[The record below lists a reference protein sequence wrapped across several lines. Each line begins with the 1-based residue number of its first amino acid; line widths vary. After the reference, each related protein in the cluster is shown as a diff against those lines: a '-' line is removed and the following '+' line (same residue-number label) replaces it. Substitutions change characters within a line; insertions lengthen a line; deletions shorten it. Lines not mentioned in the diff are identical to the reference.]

1 MSREI
6 QEPRIAL
13 IVWRV
18 LTSVE
23 RRKLISIWFLI
34 LVGMVIET
42 LSLGLILPL
51 IGLLTNSDYQSKYPK
66 VFDFFGNPSDKTLLV
81 AGSLVLVAIY
91 AVKNI
96 FLYFSASVQRKFI
109 NNSSARISQM
119 VFKSYLAQP
128 YEFHLTRNSATLIRN
143 AENANSVITG
153 GLDPFLVLL
162 TDGLVAIGL
171 FVLLMLVEPVG
182 TLCVL
187 VVFGGAAIGFQALTR
202 KRITEWGRLRKTHM
216 KMVLKHLQQGLGGVK
231 EIKVLGRESE
241 FFIEHEHH
249 LVKSME
255 INRKYALIQLLPRL
269 WLEVLAIIGLAIL
282 VAVMAGTRDDISS
295 FLPTL
300 GLFAATAFR
309 ILPSIGRIMASFQT
323 IAYSSPL
330 IRTVDED
337 LRISVVAD
345 VTQNEELLFK
355 REIKFE
361 NISFSYASAHRPS
374 LQNVS
379 LSISLGEAIGIVG
392 PSGAGKS
399 TLVDIFLGLLSPSEG
414 VVSVDG
420 EDIATGRRSW
430 QDQVGYV
437 PQSIYL
443 VDDSLIRNIALGIP
457 HDLIDHNAVLRALRA
472 AQLEEFVSTLPLGLE
487 TIVGERGVRLSGGQR
502 QRIGIARALYSNP
515 QVLVLDE
522 ATSSLDTE
530 TERGVMDAVKALQGE
545 KTVVIVA
552 HRLSTVSYCSK
563 IFSIEDARLV
573 AVSPNRTM

>member
-1 MSREI
+1 
-6 QEPRIAL
+6 
-13 IVWRV
+13 
-18 LTSVE
+18 
-23 RRKLISIWFLI
+23 
-34 LVGMVIET
+34 MVIET

-91 AVKNI
+91 AAKNI

-282 VAVMAGTRDDISS
+282 VAVMAGTREDVSS

-337 LRISVVAD
+337 LKISVVAD
-345 VTQNEELLFK
+345 ATQNEELLFK

-379 LSISLGEAIGIVG
+379 LSILLGEAVGIVG

>member
-1 MSREI
+1 LSKEI

-91 AVKNI
+91 AAKNI

-231 EIKVLGRESE
+231 EIKVLGRENE

-282 VAVMAGTRDDISS
+282 VAVMAGTREDVSS

-337 LRISVVAD
+337 LKISVVAD
-345 VTQNEELLFK
+345 ATQNEELLFK

-379 LSISLGEAIGIVG
+379 LSILLGEAVGIVG

>member
-1 MSREI
+1 MSSEI
-6 QEPRIAL
+6 REPRIAL

-51 IGLLTNSDYQSKYPK
+51 IGLLTNSDYQGKYPK

-91 AVKNI
+91 AVKNT
-96 FLYFSASVQRKFI
+96 FLYFSASIQRKFI

-162 TDGLVAIGL
+162 TDGLVAVGL

-231 EIKVLGRESE
+231 EIKVLGRENE

-249 LVKSME
+249 LVKSMA

-282 VAVMAGTRDDISS
+282 VAVMASTREDVSS

-345 VTQNEELLFK
+345 ATQNKELVFK

-361 NISFSYASAHRPS
+361 NVSFSYASAHRPS

-379 LSISLGEAIGIVG
+379 LSILLGEAVGIVG

-457 HDLIDHNAVLRALRA
+457 HELIDHNAVLRALRA

-487 TIVGERGVRLSGGQR
+487 TVVGERGVRLSGGQR

-515 QVLVLDE
+515 QILVLDE
-522 ATSSLDTE
+522 ATSSLDTD
-530 TERGVMDAVKALQGE
+530 TERGVMDAVRALQGD

-563 IFSIEDARLV
+563 IFNIEDAQLIASSSRGV
-573 AVSPNRTM
+573 I

>member
-1 MSREI
+1 
-6 QEPRIAL
+6 
-13 IVWRV
+13 
-18 LTSVE
+18 
-23 RRKLISIWFLI
+23 
-34 LVGMVIET
+34 
-42 LSLGLILPL
+42 
-51 IGLLTNSDYQSKYPK
+51 
-66 VFDFFGNPSDKTLLV
+66 
-81 AGSLVLVAIY
+81 
-91 AVKNI
+91 
-96 FLYFSASVQRKFI
+96 
-109 NNSSARISQM
+109 
-119 VFKSYLAQP
+119 
-128 YEFHLTRNSATLIRN
+128 
-143 AENANSVITG
+143 
-153 GLDPFLVLL
+153 
-162 TDGLVAIGL
+162 
-171 FVLLMLVEPVG
+171 
-182 TLCVL
+182 
-187 VVFGGAAIGFQALTR
+187 
-202 KRITEWGRLRKTHM
+202 
-216 KMVLKHLQQGLGGVK
+216 
-231 EIKVLGRESE
+231 
-241 FFIEHEHH
+241 
-249 LVKSME
+249 
-255 INRKYALIQLLPRL
+255 
-269 WLEVLAIIGLAIL
+269 
-282 VAVMAGTRDDISS
+282 
-295 FLPTL
+295 
-300 GLFAATAFR
+300 
-309 ILPSIGRIMASFQT
+309 MASFQT

-337 LRISVVAD
+337 LKISVVAD
-345 VTQNEELLFK
+345 ATQNEELLFK

-379 LSISLGEAIGIVG
+379 LSILLGEAVGIVG

>member
-1 MSREI
+1 LSKEI

-91 AVKNI
+91 AAKNI

-162 TDGLVAIGL
+162 TDGLVAVGL

-231 EIKVLGRESE
+231 EIKVLGRENE

-309 ILPSIGRIMASFQT
+309 ILPSIARIMASFQT

-337 LRISVVAD
+337 LKISVVAD
-345 VTQNEELLFK
+345 ATQNEELLFK

-361 NISFSYASAHRPS
+361 NVSFSYASAHRPS

-379 LSISLGEAIGIVG
+379 LSILLGEAVGIVG

-414 VVSVDG
+414 TVEVDG
-420 EDIATGRRSW
+420 VDIATGRRSW

-457 HDLIDHNAVLRALRA
+457 HELIDHNAVLRALRD
-472 AQLEEFVSTLPLGLE
+472 AQLEDFVSTLPLGLE

-552 HRLSTVSYCSK
+552 HRLSTVSYCSR

-573 AVSPNRTM
+573 AVSPNRGT

>member
-1 MSREI
+1 MSKEI

-91 AVKNI
+91 AAKNI

-282 VAVMAGTRDDISS
+282 VAVMAGTREDVSS

-337 LRISVVAD
+337 LKISVVAD
-345 VTQNEELLFK
+345 ATQNEELLFK

-379 LSISLGEAIGIVG
+379 LSILLGEAVGIVG

>member
-1 MSREI
+1 
-6 QEPRIAL
+6 
-13 IVWRV
+13 
-18 LTSVE
+18 
-23 RRKLISIWFLI
+23 
-34 LVGMVIET
+34 MVIET

-91 AVKNI
+91 AAKNI

-231 EIKVLGRESE
+231 EIKVLGRENE

-282 VAVMAGTRDDISS
+282 VAVMAGTREDVSS

-337 LRISVVAD
+337 LKISVVAD
-345 VTQNEELLFK
+345 ATQNEELLFK

-379 LSISLGEAIGIVG
+379 LSILLGEAVGIVG

>member
-1 MSREI
+1 LSKEI

-282 VAVMAGTRDDISS
+282 VAVMAGTREDVSS

-337 LRISVVAD
+337 LKISVVAD
-345 VTQNEELLFK
+345 ATQNEELLFK

-379 LSISLGEAIGIVG
+379 LSILLGEAVGIVG

>member
-1 MSREI
+1 MSKEI

-282 VAVMAGTRDDISS
+282 VAVMAGTREDVSS

-337 LRISVVAD
+337 LKISVVAD
-345 VTQNEELLFK
+345 ATQNEELLFK

-379 LSISLGEAIGIVG
+379 LSILLGEAVGIVG

>member
-231 EIKVLGRESE
+231 EIKVLGRENE

-282 VAVMAGTRDDISS
+282 VAVMAGTRDDVSS

-337 LRISVVAD
+337 LKISVVAD
-345 VTQNEELLFK
+345 ATQNEELLFK

-361 NISFSYASAHRPS
+361 SISFSYANAHRPS

-379 LSISLGEAIGIVG
+379 LSILLGEAVGIVG

-573 AVSPNRTM
+573 AVSPNRAM

>member
-1 MSREI
+1 
-6 QEPRIAL
+6 
-13 IVWRV
+13 
-18 LTSVE
+18 
-23 RRKLISIWFLI
+23 
-34 LVGMVIET
+34 
-42 LSLGLILPL
+42 
-51 IGLLTNSDYQSKYPK
+51 
-66 VFDFFGNPSDKTLLV
+66 
-81 AGSLVLVAIY
+81 VLVAIY

-231 EIKVLGRESE
+231 EIKVLGRENE

-282 VAVMAGTRDDISS
+282 VAVMAGTRDDVSS

-337 LRISVVAD
+337 LKISVVAD
-345 VTQNEELLFK
+345 ATQNEELLFK

-379 LSISLGEAIGIVG
+379 LSILLGEAVGIVG

>member
-1 MSREI
+1 LSKEI

-91 AVKNI
+91 AAKNI

-282 VAVMAGTRDDISS
+282 VAVMAGTREDVSS

-337 LRISVVAD
+337 LKISVVAD
-345 VTQNEELLFK
+345 ATQNEELLFK

-379 LSISLGEAIGIVG
+379 LSILLGEAVGIVG

>member
-1 MSREI
+1 LSREI

-231 EIKVLGRESE
+231 EIKVLGRENE

-337 LRISVVAD
+337 LKISVVAD
-345 VTQNEELLFK
+345 ATQNEELLFK

-379 LSISLGEAIGIVG
+379 LSILLGEAVGIVG

-420 EDIATGRRSW
+420 EDISTGRRSW

>member
-6 QEPRIAL
+6 REPRIAL

-66 VFDFFGNPSDKTLLV
+66 VFDFLGNPSDKTLLV

-96 FLYFSASVQRKFI
+96 FLYFSASVQRKFV
-109 NNSSARISQM
+109 NSSSARISQM

-231 EIKVLGRESE
+231 EIKVLGRENE

-282 VAVMAGTRDDISS
+282 VAVMAGTRDDVSS

-337 LRISVVAD
+337 LKISVVAD
-345 VTQNEELLFK
+345 TTQNRELLFK
-355 REIKFE
+355 KEIKFE
-361 NISFSYASAHRPS
+361 NVSFSYASAHRPS

-379 LSISLGEAIGIVG
+379 LSILLGEAVGIVG

-414 VVSVDG
+414 TVRVDG

-457 HDLIDHNAVLRALRA
+457 HELIDHNAILRALRA

-552 HRLSTVSYCSK
+552 HRLSTVSYCSR
-563 IFSIEDARLV
+563 IFSIEEARLV
-573 AVSPNRTM
+573 AVSPNRGM

>member
-6 QEPRIAL
+6 REPRIAR

-231 EIKVLGRESE
+231 EIKVLGRENE

-282 VAVMAGTRDDISS
+282 VAVMAGTRDDVSS

-337 LRISVVAD
+337 LKISVEVDAD
-345 VTQNEELLFK
+345 PNDKLLFK
-355 REIKFE
+355 KEIKFE
-361 NISFSYASAHRPS
+361 NVSFSYASAHRPS

-379 LSISLGEAIGIVG
+379 LSILLGEAVGIVG

-414 VVSVDG
+414 TVRVDG

-430 QDQVGYV
+430 QNQVGYV

-457 HDLIDHNAVLRALRA
+457 HELIDHNAILRALRA

-573 AVSPNRTM
+573 AVSPNRGM

>member
-51 IGLLTNSDYQSKYPK
+51 IGLLTNSDNQSKYPK

-231 EIKVLGRESE
+231 EIKVLGRENE

-282 VAVMAGTRDDISS
+282 VAVMAGTRDDVSS

-337 LRISVVAD
+337 LKISVVAD
-345 VTQNEELLFK
+345 ATQNEELLFK

-361 NISFSYASAHRPS
+361 SISFSYANAHRPS

-379 LSISLGEAIGIVG
+379 LSILLGEAVGIVG

>member
-282 VAVMAGTRDDISS
+282 VAVMAGTREDVSS

-337 LRISVVAD
+337 LKISVVAD
-345 VTQNEELLFK
+345 ATQNEELLFK

-379 LSISLGEAIGIVG
+379 LSILLGEAVGIVG

>member
-1 MSREI
+1 
-6 QEPRIAL
+6 
-13 IVWRV
+13 
-18 LTSVE
+18 
-23 RRKLISIWFLI
+23 
-34 LVGMVIET
+34 MVIET

-231 EIKVLGRESE
+231 EIKVLGRENE

-282 VAVMAGTRDDISS
+282 VAVMAGTRDDVSS

-337 LRISVVAD
+337 LKISVVAD
-345 VTQNEELLFK
+345 ATQNEELLFK

-379 LSISLGEAIGIVG
+379 LTILLGEAVGIVG

-573 AVSPNRTM
+573 AVSPNRAM

>member
-1 MSREI
+1 
-6 QEPRIAL
+6 
-13 IVWRV
+13 
-18 LTSVE
+18 
-23 RRKLISIWFLI
+23 
-34 LVGMVIET
+34 MVIET

-231 EIKVLGRESE
+231 EIKVLGRENE

-282 VAVMAGTRDDISS
+282 VAVMAGTREDVSS

-337 LRISVVAD
+337 LKISVVAD
-345 VTQNEELLFK
+345 ATQNEELLFK

-379 LSISLGEAIGIVG
+379 LSILLGEAVGIVG

>member
-1 MSREI
+1 
-6 QEPRIAL
+6 
-13 IVWRV
+13 
-18 LTSVE
+18 
-23 RRKLISIWFLI
+23 
-34 LVGMVIET
+34 MVIET

-231 EIKVLGRESE
+231 EIKVLGRENE

-282 VAVMAGTRDDISS
+282 VAVMAGTRDDVSS

-337 LRISVVAD
+337 LKISVVAD
-345 VTQNEELLFK
+345 ATQNEELLFK

-379 LSISLGEAIGIVG
+379 LSILLGEAVGIVG

>member
-231 EIKVLGRESE
+231 EIKVLGRENE

-282 VAVMAGTRDDISS
+282 VAVMAGTRDDVSS

-337 LRISVVAD
+337 LKISVVAD
-345 VTQNEELLFK
+345 ATQNEELLFK

-379 LSISLGEAIGIVG
+379 LSILLGEAVGIVG

-563 IFSIEDARLV
+563 IFSIENARLV

>member
-51 IGLLTNSDYQSKYPK
+51 IGLLTNSDYQGKYPK

-231 EIKVLGRESE
+231 EIKVLGRENE

-282 VAVMAGTRDDISS
+282 VAVMAGTRDDVSS

-337 LRISVVAD
+337 LKISVVAD
-345 VTQNEELLFK
+345 ATQNEELLFK

-379 LSISLGEAIGIVG
+379 LSILLGEAVGIVG

>member
-282 VAVMAGTRDDISS
+282 VAVMAGTRDDVSS

-337 LRISVVAD
+337 LKISVVAD
-345 VTQNEELLFK
+345 ATQNEELLFK

-379 LSISLGEAIGIVG
+379 LSILLGEAVGIVG

>member
-6 QEPRIAL
+6 REPRIAR

-231 EIKVLGRESE
+231 EIKVLGRENE

-282 VAVMAGTRDDISS
+282 VAVMAGTRDDVSS

-337 LRISVVAD
+337 LKISVVAD
-345 VTQNEELLFK
+345 TTQNRELLFK
-355 REIKFE
+355 KEIKFE
-361 NISFSYASAHRPS
+361 NVSFSYASAHRPS

-379 LSISLGEAIGIVG
+379 LSILLGEAVGIVG

-414 VVSVDG
+414 TVRVDG

-430 QDQVGYV
+430 QNQVGYV

-443 VDDSLIRNIALGIP
+443 VDDSLIRNIAQGIP
-457 HDLIDHNAVLRALRA
+457 HELIDHNAILRALRA
-472 AQLEEFVSTLPLGLE
+472 AQVEEFVSTLPLGLE

-563 IFSIEDARLV
+563 ILSIEDARLV
-573 AVSPNRTM
+573 AVSHNRGM

>member
-6 QEPRIAL
+6 REPRIAL

-231 EIKVLGRESE
+231 EIKVLGRENE

-282 VAVMAGTRDDISS
+282 VAIMAGTRDDVSS

-337 LRISVVAD
+337 LKISVVAD
-345 VTQNEELLFK
+345 ATQNNELLFK
-355 REIKFE
+355 KEIKFE
-361 NISFSYASAHRPS
+361 NVSFSYASAHRPS

-379 LSISLGEAIGIVG
+379 LSILLGEAVGIVG

-414 VVSVDG
+414 TVRVDG

-430 QDQVGYV
+430 QNQVGYV

-457 HDLIDHNAVLRALRA
+457 HELIDHNAVLRALRA

-573 AVSPNRTM
+573 AVSPNRGM

>member
-231 EIKVLGRESE
+231 EIKVLGRENE

-282 VAVMAGTRDDISS
+282 VAVMAGTRDDVSS

-337 LRISVVAD
+337 LKISVVAD
-345 VTQNEELLFK
+345 ATQNEELLFK

-361 NISFSYASAHRPS
+361 SISFSYANAHRPS

-379 LSISLGEAIGIVG
+379 LSILLGEAVGIVG

>member
-1 MSREI
+1 LSREI

-231 EIKVLGRESE
+231 EIKVLGRENE

-282 VAVMAGTRDDISS
+282 VAVMAGTRDDVSS

-337 LRISVVAD
+337 LKISVVAD
-345 VTQNEELLFK
+345 ATQNEELLFK

-361 NISFSYASAHRPS
+361 SISFSYANAHRPS

-379 LSISLGEAIGIVG
+379 LSILLGEAVGIVG

>member
-6 QEPRIAL
+6 REPRIAR

-171 FVLLMLVEPVG
+171 FILLMLVEPVG

-231 EIKVLGRESE
+231 EIKVLGRENE

-282 VAVMAGTRDDISS
+282 VAVMAGTRDDVSS

-337 LRISVVAD
+337 LKISIVAD
-345 VTQNEELLFK
+345 ATQNNELLFK
-355 REIKFE
+355 KEIKFE
-361 NISFSYASAHRPS
+361 NVSFSYASAHRPS

-379 LSISLGEAIGIVG
+379 LSILLGEAVGIVG

-414 VVSVDG
+414 TVRVDG

-430 QDQVGYV
+430 QNQVGYV

-457 HDLIDHNAVLRALRA
+457 HELIDHNAVLRALRA

-530 TERGVMDAVKALQGE
+530 TERGVMDAVRALQGE

-563 IFSIEDARLV
+563 IFSIEDSRLV
-573 AVSPNRTM
+573 AVSPNRGM

>member
-6 QEPRIAL
+6 REPRIAR

-231 EIKVLGRESE
+231 EIKVLGRENE
-241 FFIEHEHH
+241 FFIEHERH

-282 VAVMAGTRDDISS
+282 VAVMAGTRDDVSS

-337 LRISVVAD
+337 LKISVVAD
-345 VTQNEELLFK
+345 ATQNNELLFK
-355 REIKFE
+355 KEIKFE
-361 NISFSYASAHRPS
+361 NVSFSYASAHRPS

-379 LSISLGEAIGIVG
+379 LSILLGEAVGIVG

-414 VVSVDG
+414 TVRVDG

-430 QDQVGYV
+430 QNQVGYV

-457 HDLIDHNAVLRALRA
+457 HELIDHNAVLRALRA

-573 AVSPNRTM
+573 AVSPNRGM

>member
-1 MSREI
+1 
-6 QEPRIAL
+6 
-13 IVWRV
+13 
-18 LTSVE
+18 
-23 RRKLISIWFLI
+23 
-34 LVGMVIET
+34 MVIET

-282 VAVMAGTRDDISS
+282 VAVMAGTRDDVSS

-337 LRISVVAD
+337 LKISVVAD
-345 VTQNEELLFK
+345 ATQNEELLFK

-379 LSISLGEAIGIVG
+379 LSILLGEAVGIVG

>member
-1 MSREI
+1 
-6 QEPRIAL
+6 
-13 IVWRV
+13 
-18 LTSVE
+18 
-23 RRKLISIWFLI
+23 
-34 LVGMVIET
+34 MVIET

-231 EIKVLGRESE
+231 EIKVLGRENE

-282 VAVMAGTRDDISS
+282 VAVMAGTRDDVSS

-337 LRISVVAD
+337 LKISVVAD
-345 VTQNEELLFK
+345 ATQNEELLFK

-379 LSISLGEAIGIVG
+379 LSILLGEAVGIVG

-399 TLVDIFLGLLSPSEG
+399 TLVDIFLGLLSTSEG
-414 VVSVDG
+414 IVSVDG

>member
-1 MSREI
+1 MTREI
-6 QEPRIAL
+6 QEPRIAQ

-23 RRKLISIWFLI
+23 RRKLFLIWFLI

-42 LSLGLILPL
+42 LSIGLILPL
-51 IGLLTNSDYQSKYPK
+51 IGLLTNSDYQSRYPR
-66 VFDFFGNPSDKTLLV
+66 VFDFIGNPSDKTLLI

-91 AVKNI
+91 AIKNI
-96 FLYFSASVQRKFI
+96 FLYFSASVQRKFV
-109 NNSSARISQM
+109 NGSSARISQM

-162 TDGLVAIGL
+162 TDGLVAVGL

-187 VVFGGAAIGFQALTR
+187 VVFGGSAIGFQALTR
-202 KRITEWGRLRKTHM
+202 KRITDWGRLRKTHM

-231 EIKVLGRESE
+231 EIKVLGRENE
-241 FFIEHEHH
+241 FFVEHEHH

-255 INRKYALIQLLPRL
+255 ISRKYALIQLLPRL

-282 VAVMAGTRDDISS
+282 VAVMAGTRDDVSS

-337 LRISVVAD
+337 LKISVVAD
-345 VTQNEELLFK
+345 AAQKEKILFRK
-355 REIKFE
+355 EIKFE
-361 NISFSYASAHRPS
+361 NVSFTYASAHRPS

-379 LSISLGEAIGIVG
+379 LSILLGEAVGIVG

-414 VVSVDG
+414 TVEVDG
-420 EDIATGRRSW
+420 VDIAIGRRSW

-457 HDLIDHNAVLRALRA
+457 HELIDHNAVLRAVRD
-472 AQLEEFVSTLPLGLE
+472 AQLEDFVSTLPQGLE

-552 HRLSTVSYCSK
+552 HRLSTVSYCSR

-573 AVSPNRTM
+573 AVSPNRGL

>member
-1 MSREI
+1 LSREI

-51 IGLLTNSDYQSKYPK
+51 IGLLTNSDYQSKYPE
-66 VFDFFGNPSDKTLLV
+66 VFDFLGNPSDKTLLV

-162 TDGLVAIGL
+162 TDGLVAVGL

-231 EIKVLGRESE
+231 EIKVLGRENE

-337 LRISVVAD
+337 LKISVVAD
-345 VTQNEELLFK
+345 VTQNEELVFK

-361 NISFSYASAHRPS
+361 NVSFSYASAHRPS

-379 LSISLGEAIGIVG
+379 LSILLGEAVGIVG

-420 EDIATGRRSW
+420 EDISTGRRSW

-563 IFSIEDARLV
+563 IFNIENARLV
-573 AVSPNRTM
+573 AVSPNRAM

>member
-1 MSREI
+1 LSREI

-119 VFKSYLAQP
+119 VFQRYLAQP

-231 EIKVLGRESE
+231 EIKVLGRENE

-282 VAVMAGTRDDISS
+282 VAVMAGTRDDVSS

-337 LRISVVAD
+337 LKISVVAD
-345 VTQNEELLFK
+345 ATQNEELLFK

-379 LSISLGEAIGIVG
+379 LSILLGEAVGIVG

-573 AVSPNRTM
+573 AVSPNRAM

>member
-1 MSREI
+1 M
-6 QEPRIAL
+6 
-13 IVWRV
+13 
-18 LTSVE
+18 
-23 RRKLISIWFLI
+23 
-34 LVGMVIET
+34 
-42 LSLGLILPL
+42 
-51 IGLLTNSDYQSKYPK
+51 
-66 VFDFFGNPSDKTLLV
+66 
-81 AGSLVLVAIY
+81 
-91 AVKNI
+91 
-96 FLYFSASVQRKFI
+96 
-109 NNSSARISQM
+109 
-119 VFKSYLAQP
+119 
-128 YEFHLTRNSATLIRN
+128 IRN

-162 TDGLVAIGL
+162 TDGLVAVGL
-171 FVLLMLVEPVG
+171 FVLLMLVEPLG

-231 EIKVLGRESE
+231 EIKVLGRENE

-255 INRKYALIQLLPRL
+255 ISRKYTLIQLLPRL

-282 VAVMAGTRDDISS
+282 VAVMAGTRDDVSS

-323 IAYSSPL
+323 IAYSNPL
-330 IRTVDED
+330 IRTVYED
-337 LRISVVAD
+337 LKISVVAD
-345 VTQNEELLFK
+345 ATQNEELSFK
-355 REIKFE
+355 KEIKFE
-361 NISFSYASAHRPS
+361 NVSFSYASAHRPS

-379 LSISLGEAIGIVG
+379 LSILLGEAVGIVG

-414 VVSVDG
+414 TVRVDG
-420 EDIATGRRSW
+420 IDIAAGRRSW
-430 QDQVGYV
+430 QNQVGYV

-443 VDDSLIRNIALGIP
+443 VDDSLIRNIALGIT
-457 HDLIDHNAVLRALRA
+457 HELIDHNAVLRALRA

-573 AVSPNRTM
+573 AVSPNRGM

>member
-1 MSREI
+1 
-6 QEPRIAL
+6 
-13 IVWRV
+13 
-18 LTSVE
+18 
-23 RRKLISIWFLI
+23 
-34 LVGMVIET
+34 MVIET

-51 IGLLTNSDYQSKYPK
+51 IGLLTNSDYQGKYPK

-91 AVKNI
+91 AVKNT
-96 FLYFSASVQRKFI
+96 FLYFSASIQRKFI

-162 TDGLVAIGL
+162 TDGLVAVGL

-231 EIKVLGRESE
+231 EIKVLGRENE

-249 LVKSME
+249 LVKSMA

-282 VAVMAGTRDDISS
+282 VAVMASTREDVSS

-345 VTQNEELLFK
+345 ATQNKELVFK

-361 NISFSYASAHRPS
+361 NVSFSYASAHRPS

-379 LSISLGEAIGIVG
+379 LSILLGEAVGIVG

-457 HDLIDHNAVLRALRA
+457 HELIDHNAVLRALRA

-487 TIVGERGVRLSGGQR
+487 TVVGERGVRLSGGQR

-515 QVLVLDE
+515 QILVLDE
-522 ATSSLDTE
+522 ATSSLDTD
-530 TERGVMDAVKALQGE
+530 TERGVMDAVRALQGD

-563 IFSIEDARLV
+563 IFNIEDAQLIASSSRGV
-573 AVSPNRTM
+573 I

>member
-1 MSREI
+1 LSSEI
-6 QEPRIAL
+6 REPRIAL

-51 IGLLTNSDYQSKYPK
+51 IGLLTNSDYQGKYPK

-91 AVKNI
+91 AVKNT
-96 FLYFSASVQRKFI
+96 FLYFSASIQRKFI

-162 TDGLVAIGL
+162 TDGLVAVGL

-231 EIKVLGRESE
+231 EIKVLGRENE

-249 LVKSME
+249 LVKSMA

-282 VAVMAGTRDDISS
+282 VAVMASTREDVSS

-345 VTQNEELLFK
+345 ATQNKELVFK

-361 NISFSYASAHRPS
+361 NVSFSYASAHRPS

-379 LSISLGEAIGIVG
+379 LSILLGEAVGIVG

-457 HDLIDHNAVLRALRA
+457 HELIDHNAVLRALRA

-487 TIVGERGVRLSGGQR
+487 TVVGERGVRLSGGQR

-515 QVLVLDE
+515 QILVLDE
-522 ATSSLDTE
+522 ATSSLDTD
-530 TERGVMDAVKALQGE
+530 TERGVMDAVRALQGD

-563 IFSIEDARLV
+563 IFNIEDAQLIASSSRGV
-573 AVSPNRTM
+573 I

>member
-1 MSREI
+1 
-6 QEPRIAL
+6 
-13 IVWRV
+13 
-18 LTSVE
+18 
-23 RRKLISIWFLI
+23 
-34 LVGMVIET
+34 MVIET

-91 AVKNI
+91 AAKNI

-231 EIKVLGRESE
+231 EIKVLGRENE

-282 VAVMAGTRDDISS
+282 VAVMAGTRDDVSS

-337 LRISVVAD
+337 LKISVVAD
-345 VTQNEELLFK
+345 ATQNEELLFK

-379 LSISLGEAIGIVG
+379 LSILLGEAVGIVG

>member
-1 MSREI
+1 LTREI
-6 QEPRIAL
+6 QEPRIAQ

-23 RRKLISIWFLI
+23 RRKLFLIWFLI

-42 LSLGLILPL
+42 LSIGLILPL
-51 IGLLTNSDYQSKYPK
+51 IGLLTNSDYQSRYPR
-66 VFDFFGNPSDKTLLV
+66 VFDFIGNPSDKTLLI

-91 AVKNI
+91 AIKNI
-96 FLYFSASVQRKFI
+96 FLYFSASVQRKFV
-109 NNSSARISQM
+109 NGSSARISQM

-162 TDGLVAIGL
+162 TDGLVAVGL

-187 VVFGGAAIGFQALTR
+187 VVFGGSAIGFQALTR
-202 KRITEWGRLRKTHM
+202 KRITDWGRLRKTHM

-231 EIKVLGRESE
+231 EIKVLGRENE
-241 FFIEHEHH
+241 FFVEHEHH

-255 INRKYALIQLLPRL
+255 ISRKYALIQLLPRL

-282 VAVMAGTRDDISS
+282 VAVMAGTRDDVSS

-337 LRISVVAD
+337 LKISVVAD
-345 VTQNEELLFK
+345 AAQKEKILFRK
-355 REIKFE
+355 EIKFE
-361 NISFSYASAHRPS
+361 NVSFTYASAHRPS

-379 LSISLGEAIGIVG
+379 LSILLGEAVGIVG

-414 VVSVDG
+414 TVEVDG
-420 EDIATGRRSW
+420 VDIAIGRRSW

-457 HDLIDHNAVLRALRA
+457 HELIDHNAVLRAVRD
-472 AQLEEFVSTLPLGLE
+472 AQLEDFVSTLPQGLE

-552 HRLSTVSYCSK
+552 HRLSTVSYCSR

-573 AVSPNRTM
+573 AVSPNRGL

>member
-1 MSREI
+1 LSREI

-231 EIKVLGRESE
+231 EIKVLGRENE

-337 LRISVVAD
+337 LKISVVAD

-361 NISFSYASAHRPS
+361 NVSFSYASAHRPS

-379 LSISLGEAIGIVG
+379 LSILLGEAVGIVG

-420 EDIATGRRSW
+420 EDILTGRRSW

-573 AVSPNRTM
+573 AVSPNRAM